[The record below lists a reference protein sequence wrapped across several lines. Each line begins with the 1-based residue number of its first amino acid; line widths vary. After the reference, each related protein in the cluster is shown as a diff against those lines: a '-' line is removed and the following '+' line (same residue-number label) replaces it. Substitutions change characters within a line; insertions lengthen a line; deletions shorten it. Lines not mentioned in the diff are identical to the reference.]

1 MAGVEFGMTLWGR
14 AWLRVVE
21 PISAAPNPKLPNA
34 RRLARSL
41 DDDLR
46 IEPGRITAAFDADRV
61 EVEVPLWTD
70 AERAVIDRMVSSSE
84 APASAGDLPD
94 ELVGELKSAGVEVA
108 CALERLQTTC
118 SCRSRAENCVHVL
131 AAIYAAV
138 LLIDQQPTRAVD
150 LRSPRRQRVEALIDP
165 DWIALGDVDADHF
178 YALPR

>member
-41 DDDLR
+41 DEDLR
-46 IEPGRITAAFDADRV
+46 IEPGRITATFDADRV
-61 EVEVPLWTD
+61 EIEVPLWT
-70 AERAVIDRMVSSSE
+70 ESELSVIDRMVRSSE
-84 APASAGDLPD
+84 ARASAGDLPD

-108 CALERLQTTC
+108 CGLEGLPTNC

-138 LLIDQQPTRAVD
+138 LLIDQQPIRAVE
-150 LRSPRRQRVEALIDP
+150 LRSPRRQSVEALIDP
-165 DWIALGDVDADHF
+165 DWIALADVDADRF
-178 YALPR
+178 FTR